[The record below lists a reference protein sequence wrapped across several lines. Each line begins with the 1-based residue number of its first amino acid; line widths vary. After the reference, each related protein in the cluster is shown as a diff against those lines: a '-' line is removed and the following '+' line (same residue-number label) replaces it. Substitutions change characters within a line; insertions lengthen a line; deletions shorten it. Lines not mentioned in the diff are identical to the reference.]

1 MDQDLHD
8 RLAGWRHDLHRRPEV
23 SLHEAETARYLQAR
37 LAELGIPFES
47 GIGGHGIVAT
57 LSRPASSNRTPSG
70 NGGNSVGLR
79 TDMDALPIHETTGVP
94 YASETA
100 GVMHACGH
108 DGHMASLLGAAI
120 LLQRDP
126 DWTGIVRLVFQPA
139 EEGFGGADA
148 MLRDGLLDR
157 FPMERIFGLHTWPG
171 LPAGTIAVHG
181 GGGRRAPV
189 MAAGTRLR
197 IALDGHAGHAAQPHL
212 TRDPMLGAAHLLL
225 ALQSVVS
232 RNTDPL
238 DAAVLSICRI
248 DGGDAENQIPD
259 RATLRGTMRSHD
271 PAVHEA
277 MTARVRAISEG
288 IAAALD
294 LRASFDL
301 DTHVSATINHGPEAD
316 LAAAAAT
323 ALGAELRRDLAPSM
337 ASEDF
342 GAYLEQRPGA
352 FVWVG
357 NGPAEGGRS
366 LHNSGF
372 DFNDAILPTTA
383 GWLAAVA
390 RAALAEG

>member
-8 RLAGWRHDLHRRPEV
+8 RLTAWRRDLHRHPET
-23 SLHEAETARYLQAR
+23 SLHEAETARFIQAR
-37 LAELGIPFES
+37 LAELDIPFES

-57 LSRPASSNRTPSG
+57 LSRPDPSG
-70 NGGNSVGLR
+70 SNAAPSVGLR
-79 TDMDALPIHETTGVP
+79 TDMDALPIHETTGADH
-94 YASETA
+94 ASQNP

-108 DGHMASLLGAAI
+108 DGHMAGLLGAAI

-126 DWTGIVRLVFQPA
+126 DWTGTVRLLFQPA

-148 MLRDGLLDR
+148 MLADGLLDR
-157 FPMERIFGLHTWPG
+157 FPMDRVFGLHNWPG

-181 GGGRRAPV
+181 GGGRAAPV

-197 IALDGHAGHAAQPHL
+197 ITLDGHAGHAAQPHL

-238 DAAVLSICRI
+238 DSAVLSICRI

-271 PAVHEA
+271 PAVHDA

-288 IAAALD
+288 IASALD
-294 LRASFDL
+294 LRAGFDL
-301 DTHVSATINHGPEAD
+301 DTRVGATINHAAEAD

-323 ALGAELRRDLAPSM
+323 TLGAELRRDLAPSM

-342 GAYLEQRPGA
+342 GAYLERRPGA

-357 NGPAEGGRS
+357 NGPAEGGRG

-390 RAALAEG
+390 KAALAAE

>member
-8 RLAGWRHDLHRRPEV
+8 RLAGWRRALHRRPEV
-23 SLHEAETARYLQAR
+23 SLHEAETARFVQDR
-37 LAELGIPFES
+37 LAELGIAFES

-57 LSRPASSNRTPSG
+57 LARPGSAPRGENAGR
-70 NGGNSVGLR
+70 SVGLR
-79 TDMDALPIHETTGVP
+79 SDMDALPIHETTGAAH
-94 YASETA
+94 ASEIP

-108 DGHMASLLGAAI
+108 DGHMASLLGAAV

-126 DWTGIVRLVFQPA
+126 GWTGTVRLVFQPA

-148 MLRDGLLDR
+148 MLADGLLDR
-157 FPMERIFGLHTWPG
+157 FPMERVFGLHNWPG

-197 IALDGHAGHAAQPHL
+197 ITLDGHAGHAAQPHL

-238 DAAVLSICRI
+238 DSAVLSICRI
-248 DGGDAENQIPD
+248 DGGDAENQIPE
-259 RATLRGTMRSHD
+259 RATLRGTLRSHD
-271 PAVHEA
+271 PAVHDA

-301 DTHVSATINHGPEAD
+301 DTRVSATINHGAEAD
-316 LAAAAAT
+316 LAAAAAAT
-323 ALGAELRRDLAPSM
+323 LGVPVRRDLAPSM

-342 GAYLEQRPGA
+342 GAYLERRPGA

-366 LHNSGF
+366 LHNSGYDF
-372 DFNDAILPTTA
+372 DDAILPTTA

-390 RAALAEG
+390 KGALAEG

>member
-8 RLAGWRHDLHRRPEV
+8 RLTGWRRDLHRHPEL
-23 SLHEAETARYLQAR
+23 SLHEADTARFLQAR
-37 LAELGIPFES
+37 LTELGIPFES

-57 LSRPASSNRTPSG
+57 LTRGGSSNSG
-70 NGGNSVGLR
+70 SNRSVGLR
-79 TDMDALPIHETTGVP
+79 TDMDALPIHETTGTP
-94 YASETA
+94 YASETP

-108 DGHMASLLGAAI
+108 DGHMAGLLGAAI

-126 DWTGIVRLVFQPA
+126 GWTGTVRLVFQPA
-139 EEGFGGADA
+139 EEGFGGAGA
-148 MLRDGLLDR
+148 MLADGLLDR

-171 LPAGTIAVHG
+171 LPAGTVAVHG
-181 GGGRRAPV
+181 GAGRRAPV

-197 IALDGHAGHAAQPHL
+197 ITLDGHAGHAAQPHL

-277 MTARVRAISEG
+277 MTARVRAISHG

-301 DTHVSATINHGPEAD
+301 DSHVTATINHGPEAD

-390 RAALAEG
+390 RAALAGE

>member
-8 RLAGWRHDLHRRPEV
+8 RLAGWRRDLHRRPET
-23 SLHEAETARYLQAR
+23 SLHEAETARFLQAR
-37 LAELGIPFES
+37 LSELDIPFES

-57 LSRPASSNRTPSG
+57 LSRPDRSGSNADR
-70 NGGNSVGLR
+70 SVGLR

-94 YASETA
+94 HASETP

-108 DGHMASLLGAAI
+108 DGHMAGLLGAAI

-126 DWTGIVRLVFQPA
+126 DWFGTVRLLFQPA

-148 MLRDGLLDR
+148 MLADGLLDR
-157 FPMERIFGLHTWPG
+157 FPMQRVFGLHNWPG

-181 GGGRRAPV
+181 GNGRRAPV

-197 IALDGHAGHAAQPHL
+197 ITLDGHAGHAAQPHL

-259 RATLRGTMRSHD
+259 RAILRGTMRSHD
-271 PAVHEA
+271 PAVHDA
-277 MTARVRAISEG
+277 MTARVHAISEG

-301 DTHVSATINHGPEAD
+301 DTHVTATINHAAEAD

-323 ALGAELRRDLAPSM
+323 ALGVPLRRDLAPSM

-366 LHNSGF
+366 LHNSGY

-390 RAALAEG
+390 KGALAAEQA

>member
-8 RLAGWRHDLHRRPEV
+8 RLTGWRRDLHRHPET
-23 SLHEAETARYLQAR
+23 SLNEAGTARFIQAR
-37 LAELGIPFES
+37 LAELDIPFES

-57 LSRPASSNRTPSG
+57 LSRPDRAGSNASP
-70 NGGNSVGLR
+70 SVGLR
-79 TDMDALPIHETTGVP
+79 TDMDALPIHETTGAAH
-94 YASETA
+94 ASGTA

-108 DGHMASLLGAAI
+108 DGHMAGLLGAAV

-126 DWTGIVRLVFQPA
+126 GWTGTVRLLFQPA

-148 MLRDGLLDR
+148 MLADGLLDR
-157 FPMERIFGLHTWPG
+157 FPMDRIFGLHNWPG
-171 LPAGTIAVHG
+171 LPAGTVAVHG
-181 GGGRRAPV
+181 GDGRRAPV

-197 IALDGHAGHAAQPHL
+197 ITLDGHAGHAAQPHL

-238 DAAVLSICRI
+238 DSAVLSICRI

-271 PAVHEA
+271 PAVHDA

-288 IAAALD
+288 IASALD

-301 DTHVSATINHGPEAD
+301 DTHVTATINHAAEAD
-316 LAAAAAT
+316 LAAAAAAT
-323 ALGAELRRDLAPSM
+323 LGAELRRDLAPSM

-357 NGPAEGGRS
+357 NGPAEGGRG
-366 LHNSGF
+366 LHNSGY

-390 RAALAEG
+390 KGALAQE

>member
-8 RLAGWRHDLHRRPEV
+8 RLAGWRQDLHRRPEL
-23 SLHEAETARYLQAR
+23 SLHEAETARFLQAR
-37 LAELGIPFES
+37 LAELEIPFEA

-57 LSRPASSNRTPSG
+57 LSRGDSG
-70 NGGNSVGLR
+70 RSVGLR
-79 TDMDALPIHETTGVP
+79 TDMDALPIQETTGAP
-94 YASETA
+94 HTSETP

-126 DWTGIVRLVFQPA
+126 AWTGTVRLLFQPA

-148 MLRDGLLDR
+148 MLADGLLDR
-157 FPMERIFGLHTWPG
+157 FPMARVFGLHNWPG
-171 LPAGTIAVHG
+171 LPAGTIAIHG
-181 GGGRRAPV
+181 GGSARAPV

-197 IALDGHAGHAAQPHL
+197 ITLAGHAGHAAQPHL

-225 ALQSVVS
+225 ALQSIVS

-271 PAVHEA
+271 PAVHDA

-316 LAAAAAT
+316 LAAAAAA
-323 ALGAELRRDLAPSM
+323 ALGVPLRRDLAPSM

-357 NGPAEGGRS
+357 NGPAEDGRS

-390 RAALAEG
+390 QAALAEE

>member
-8 RLAGWRHDLHRRPEV
+8 RLTGWRRDLHRRPEV
-23 SLHEAETARYLQAR
+23 SLHEAETARFVQAR
-37 LAELGIPFES
+37 LAELEIPFES

-57 LSRPASSNRTPSG
+57 LSRPGPQGANAER
-70 NGGNSVGLR
+70 SVGLR
-79 TDMDALPIHETTGVP
+79 TDMDALPIHETTGAP
-94 YASETA
+94 HASQTP

-108 DGHMASLLGAAI
+108 DGHMAGLLGAAI

-126 DWTGIVRLVFQPA
+126 DWRGTVRLVFQPA

-148 MLRDGLLDR
+148 MLDDGLLDR
-157 FPMERIFGLHTWPG
+157 FPMQRIFGLHNWPG

-181 GGGRRAPV
+181 GGERRAPV

-197 IALDGHAGHAAQPHL
+197 ITLDGHAGHAAQPHL

-238 DAAVLSICRI
+238 DSAVLSICRI

-271 PAVHEA
+271 TAVHDA

-301 DTHVSATINHGPEAD
+301 GTSVSATINHGPEAD
-316 LAAAAAT
+316 LAAAAA
-323 ALGAELRRDLAPSM
+323 ASLGVPLRRDLAPSM

-342 GAYLEQRPGA
+342 GAYLERRPGA

-366 LHNSGF
+366 LHNSGYDF
-372 DFNDAILPTTA
+372 DDAILPTTA

-390 RAALAEG
+390 KGALAAE

>member
-8 RLAGWRHDLHRRPEV
+8 RLTGWRRDLHRHPEL
-23 SLHEAETARYLQAR
+23 SLHEADTARFLQAR
-37 LAELGIPFES
+37 LTELGIPFES

-57 LSRPASSNRTPSG
+57 LTRGGSSNSG
-70 NGGNSVGLR
+70 SNRSVGLR
-79 TDMDALPIHETTGVP
+79 TDMDALPIHETTGTP
-94 YASETA
+94 YASETP

-108 DGHMASLLGAAI
+108 DGHMAGLLGAAI

-126 DWTGIVRLVFQPA
+126 GWTGTVRLVFQPA
-139 EEGFGGADA
+139 EEGFGGAGA
-148 MLRDGLLDR
+148 MLADGLLDR

-171 LPAGTIAVHG
+171 LPAGTVAVHG
-181 GGGRRAPV
+181 GAGRRAPV

-197 IALDGHAGHAAQPHL
+197 ITLDGHAGHAGQPHL

-277 MTARVRAISEG
+277 MTARVRAISHG

-301 DTHVSATINHGPEAD
+301 DSHVTATINHGPEAD

-390 RAALAEG
+390 RAALAGE